1 MPAAATK
8 KKWNN
13 KPNYPNQT
21 LNAHSIYQYSSRNL
35 IISYSTA
42 IAATLIS
49 IVIGAFATISNG
61 ASHSSS
67 FSAIIATTR
76 GLQVDPLVE
85 GVSLGALPLDQD
97 IRRKR
102 GSPGVADQKR
112 GSLTDNACRNAQVT
126 SPSRDSSRGW
136 MEVKISY
143 GSWQLV
149 GMGICFTRRIR
160 REACTD

>member
-1 MPAAATK
+1 LPAAATK

-13 KPNYPNQT
+13 KPNYPNQA
-21 LNAHSIYQYSSRNL
+21 LNTHSIYQYNSQNL

-49 IVIGAFATISNG
+49 IVIGAFATVPNG

-76 GLQVDPLVE
+76 VLQLDPLVE
-85 GVSLGALPLDQD
+85 GGSLGALPLDQD
-97 IRRKR
+97 IRRKQ
-102 GSPGVADQKR
+102 GSPGLADRKR
-112 GSLTDNACRNAQVT
+112 GSLTDNACRDAQVT

-136 MEVKISY
+136 MKVNIPY
-143 GSWQLV
+143 GSWQLI
-149 GMGICFTRRIR
+149 GMGIWFTRRTR
-160 REACTD
+160 REAYTN